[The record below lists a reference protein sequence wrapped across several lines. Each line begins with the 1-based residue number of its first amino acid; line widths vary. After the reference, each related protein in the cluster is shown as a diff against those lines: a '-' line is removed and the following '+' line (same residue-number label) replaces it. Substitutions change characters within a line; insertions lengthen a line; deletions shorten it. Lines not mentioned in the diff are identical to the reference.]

1 VTLTWF
7 RPPQGDDPGTLNL
20 CYHAVD
26 VAVIRGA
33 AGETAVRHAGGELD
47 YAVLLEEVAA
57 LGGALRGLGVTE
69 ASTVGV
75 ALDDPLDRLLAQLA
89 VARVGA
95 AVVDLDDDA
104 ESRIEAH
111 RPYLLVTSRPL
122 ATGAHVPPVVL
133 VRGLPV
139 ADETR
144 DLDWEVA
151 VRAGRTDP
159 APCAPVPPGSTAYV
173 AGVEVAAADL
183 PGHESDLGRDLA
195 ALADRTAVDLR
206 DRG

>member
-1 VTLTWF
+1 MTLTWF

-33 AGETAVRHAGGELD
+33 AGETAVRHAGGEMD

-69 ASTVGV
+69 VSTVGV
-75 ALDDPLDRLLAQLA
+75 LLDDPLDTLLAQLA
-89 VARVGA
+89 ATRVGA
-95 AVVDLDDDA
+95 TVLDLDDDVA
-104 ESRIEAH
+104 ARLDAH
-111 RPYLLVTSRPL
+111 RPHLVATSREL
-122 ATGAHVPPVVL
+122 ATGSHVPPVVL
-133 VRGLPV
+133 VRGVPV
-139 ADETR
+139 ADEAR
-144 DLDWEVA
+144 DLDWDVA

-173 AGVEVAAADL
+173 ADGAVAAADL
-183 PGHESDLGRDLA
+183 PGHDSDLGRALA
-195 ALADRTAVDLR
+195 ALAGRTPVDLR